1 MPRLFVAAD
10 LPEEAR
16 EKLEEIATGIPGADW
31 VPADQYHLTL
41 RFLGDQDDN
50 TFGIIRDGL
59 GSLVAPSFHAAFRGI
74 GHFPL
79 RGEPEVLW
87 TGVEKNEE
95 LMSLRHKVESLLA
108 SKGVERDGRK
118 FHPHVT
124 LARIRESR
132 GEWVARYIVQHSL
145 FSLSEIP
152 VQSFSL
158 FSSRLTP
165 EGSIHTREGF
175 YPLRGLL
182 QAR

>member
-16 EKLEEIATGIPGADW
+16 EKLAEISSGLPGADW
-31 VPADQYHLTL
+31 VPSEQYHLTL
-41 RFLGDQDDN
+41 RFLGDQDEAALKA
-50 TFGIIRDGL
+50 IREGL
-59 GSLVAPSFHAAFRGI
+59 GSVVSPSFYATLRSI

-87 TGVEKNEE
+87 TGVARNEE
-95 LMSLRHKVESLLA
+95 LIRLRNKVESLLA
-108 SKGVERDGRK
+108 AKGVERDTRK

-145 FSLSEIP
+145 FTVPEIP

-165 EGSIHTREGF
+165 EGAIHTREGS
-175 YPLRGLL
+175 YPLQGLL
-182 QAR
+182 QAD